1 MTMIRCI
8 QYIHPPS
15 NSHNMPPASQVRN
28 RSEGTYLRKTTRKLP
43 FLVGN
48 PTEKTFI
55 CTTVD
60 PRYPRYHNPMIS
72 IGISA
77 TSEAIIERTRSS
89 AVGQAQWNH
98 LFQMT
103 DVLYLP
109 KIQQMV
115 VFYKMR
121 LWLLVVF
128 WTSANGGFLWGLCL
142 FDIFHEILADSE
154 EMFISRH
161 PSSICLGCG
170 EIHGAKPKGWCE
182 NNSPEGREL
191 HGKTPSTWH
200 PATVDGS
207 EIPRPTT

>member
-28 RSEGTYLRKTTRKLP
+28 GSEGTFLRKTTRTLP

-60 PRYPRYHNPMIS
+60 LRYPRYHNPMIS

-142 FDIFHEILADSE
+142 FDIVSWDFGGFRGNVHFETPFIH
-154 EMFISRH
+154 MFRMRR
-161 PSSICLGCG
+161 
-170 EIHGAKPKGWCE
+170 
-182 NNSPEGREL
+182 NSLRQTQGVVWKQLTRRARAA
-191 HGKTPSTWH
+191 W
-200 PATVDGS
+200 
-207 EIPRPTT
+207 